1 MSLIQELK
9 RRNVFRVCLA
19 YVVGAWLMLQLT
31 DVLTELLDLPGEIGR
46 TVVMV
51 LAIGFIPVLL
61 LAWAFELTPEGIKR
75 EKEVDRTQSITP
87 RTGRVLDRTIIVLL
101 ALVIVGFGVNEFVIE
116 PRQAQEAASER
127 VVEEAAAEPLPPSVA
142 VMPFVNMSNNA
153 DNEYF
158 SDGLTETLLH
168 MLAQLP
174 DLRVAARTSSFA
186 FKNKEVGIAEIAQ
199 TLNVAHVLEGSVQKS
214 GDRVRVTA
222 QLIRADDGF
231 HVWSQN
237 YTRPLEDIFAIQDEI
252 ARDVVGALD
261 ESLLGNISAM
271 HGVET
276 RNMSAYETYLKALE
290 QQALFSYA
298 SLPAA
303 ENLFK
308 EALAIDPDF
317 TDAKLGLVRN
327 QFLMMRTGLLN
338 QEQAWAQSEPL
349 IQQIL
354 NEDPGNLTAEA
365 LALTYRIWFTS
376 DVGPAELTQ
385 RVERLR
391 EILPKIP
398 TESVV
403 LGVTA
408 SVTYY
413 RLNDPDSALGMLD
426 DGLLLDPLD
435 PGLLSTRGRILAEIG
450 RFPES
455 ERYLM
460 SALELQPGDANFLAD
475 ISDLKTQMGDVVG
488 ALSWMRRASEADP
501 RDHELAADVAEQL
514 YVLDLVEE
522 GDAWARRVLSQAPQ
536 SAVGRKIALLQAI
549 YRDDEALALEIAE
562 AMMRDEVSVRRGALG
577 TAVFTYTRL
586 MAIEGR
592 AAEAMALIQEL
603 RPKAVAYDGQ
613 ELVLED
619 ALYLLASSSLMP
631 LLQSS
636 DEVAAN
642 WKNAIEVL
650 DQIIP
655 RRGDQPDA
663 RFWDAVL
670 LGDHDGAL
678 RLALDEVFTQ
688 PISVNMNL
696 PRMFEHPALQPLADE
711 PEIQAELARLDR
723 RIAQARAEVEDM
735 LLQPE
740 WSE

>member
-1 MSLIQELK
+1 MSLFEELK
-9 RRNVFRVCLA
+9 RRNVFRVGLA

-75 EKEVDRTQSITP
+75 EKEVDRSQSITP

-116 PRQAQEAASER
+116 PRQA
-127 VVEEAAAEPLPPSVA
+127 EEAATELAIEAAVTEPLPPSVA
-142 VMPFVNMSNNA
+142 VLPFVNMSNNA

-186 FKNKEVGIAEIAQ
+186 FKNKGVGIAEIAQ

-261 ESLLGNISAM
+261 ASLLGNMDAM

-308 EALAIDPDF
+308 ESLAIDPDF

-327 QFLMMRTGLLN
+327 HFLMMRTGLLD
-338 QEQAWAQSEPL
+338 QQQAWAQSEPL

-365 LALTYRIWFTS
+365 LGLSYRIWFTS
-376 DVGPAELTQ
+376 DIEPAELEQ
-385 RVERLR
+385 VVERLR
-391 EILPKIP
+391 EILPGIP
-398 TESVV
+398 TESV
-403 LGVTA
+403 LRSVTA
-408 SVTYY
+408 SITYF
-413 RLNDPDSALGMLD
+413 RLNDPDGALTMLD
-426 DGLLLDPLD
+426 AGLLLDPLD
-435 PGLLSTRGRILAEIG
+435 PGLLDARGRILAEIG
-450 RFPES
+450 RYSES

-460 SALELQPGDANFLAD
+460 SALEQQPGDANILAD
-475 ISDLKTQMGDVVG
+475 IADLKAKMGDAAG
-488 ALSWMRRASEADP
+488 GLSWMRRASEADP
-501 RDHELAADVAEQL
+501 RDHELAAEVAERL
-514 YVLDLVEE
+514 YALGLVEE
-522 GDAWARRVLSQAPQ
+522 GDTWARRVLSQAPQ
-536 SAVGRKIALLQAI
+536 SAMGRKIALLQAV
-549 YRDDEALALEIAE
+549 YRDEQARALELAE
-562 AMMRDEVSVRRGALG
+562 AMMRDGVSVRRGTLG
-577 TAVFTYTRL
+577 AAIFTYTKL
-586 MAIEGR
+586 MAIDGR
-592 AAEAMALIQEL
+592 AAEAMALIEEL
-603 RPKAVAYDGQ
+603 HPEAVVYDGQ
-613 ELVLED
+613 ELDLE
-619 ALYLLASSSLMP
+619 AAIYLMASSRLMP
-631 LLQSS
+631 LLQSPE
-636 DEVAAN
+636 EVATN
-642 WKNAIEVL
+642 WASAMSTL
-650 DQIIP
+650 DKIMP
-655 RRGDQPDA
+655 RRGDQPNS

-678 RLALDEVFTQ
+678 RLAREEVFTQ
-688 PISVNMNL
+688 PITIAVHL
-696 PRMFEHPALQPLADE
+696 PQMFEHPSLQPLADE
-711 PEIQAELARLDR
+711 PEIQAELAQLDR
-723 RIAQARAEVEDM
+723 RIAQARLEVEDM

>member
-9 RRNVFRVCLA
+9 RRNVFRVGLA

-51 LAIGFIPVLL
+51 LAIGFVPVLL

-75 EKEVDRTQSITP
+75 EKEVDRSQSITP

-101 ALVIVGFGVNEFVIE
+101 ALVIVGFGINEFVIE
-116 PRQAQEAASER
+116 PRQAQEVVTELA
-127 VVEEAAAEPLPPSVA
+127 VEEPAAEPLPPSVA
-142 VMPFVNMSNNA
+142 VLPFDNMSNDP

-186 FKNKEVGIAEIAQ
+186 FKNKEVGIAEIAR

-365 LALTYRIWFTS
+365 LALSYRIWFTS
-376 DVGPAELTQ
+376 DIGPAELALQ
-385 RVERLR
+385 VERLR
-391 EILPKIP
+391 QILPGIP
-398 TESVV
+398 TESVL
-403 LGVTA
+403 LGVAA
-408 SVTYY
+408 SITYF
-413 RLNDPDSALGMLD
+413 RLNDPDSALTMLD
-426 DGLLLDPLD
+426 AGLLLDPLD
-435 PGLLSTRGRILAEIG
+435 PGLLDTRGRILGEIG
-450 RFPES
+450 RFAEA

-460 SALELQPGDANFLAD
+460 SALEQQPGDANILAD
-475 ISDLKTQMGDVVG
+475 ISDLKAKMGDAVG
-488 ALSWMRRASEADP
+488 GLSWMRRASEADP

-514 YVLDLVEE
+514 YALGLVEE
-522 GDAWARRVLSQAPQ
+522 GDTWARRVLSQAPQ
-536 SAVGRKIALLQAI
+536 SAMGRKIALLQAV
-549 YRDDEALALEIAE
+549 YRDERARALELAE
-562 AMMRDEVSVRRGALG
+562 AMMRDGISVRRGALG
-577 TAVFTYTRL
+577 AAVFTYTRL

-592 AAEAMALIQEL
+592 AAEALALIEEL
-603 RPKAVAYDGQ
+603 RPEAVVYDGQ
-613 ELVLED
+613 ELDLE
-619 ALYLLASSSLMP
+619 AAIYLMASSRLMP
-631 LLQSS
+631 LLQSP
-636 DEVAAN
+636 DEVATN
-642 WKNAIEVL
+642 WAIAMTTL
-650 DQIIP
+650 DKILP
-655 RRGDQPDA
+655 RRVDQPNS

-678 RLALDEVFTQ
+678 RLAREEVFTQ
-688 PISVNMNL
+688 PIPVAISL
-696 PRMFEHPALQPLADE
+696 PMMFENPALQPLADE
-711 PEIQAELARLDR
+711 PEIQAELAQLDR